1 MYEESH
7 LQKLAGSENV
17 ACSQQ
22 ASVARRHVCQLGSR
36 SAAAFP
42 NKTRD
47 RMRSR
52 NQIRTRLTRT
62 HVKGEGEIQRDGVWL
77 VGRGLQGALYFF
89 ERKHVNGKVKVAKLT
104 TNLYLEI
111 VTKHFLPHRLAT
123 MSLFDKTMYL
133 ASDNDIKHVSILN
146 RAALDVAPKSS
157 GSSRQG

>member
-1 MYEESH
+1 
-7 LQKLAGSENV
+7 
-17 ACSQQ
+17 
-22 ASVARRHVCQLGSR
+22 
-36 SAAAFP
+36 
-42 NKTRD
+42 
-47 RMRSR
+47 
-52 NQIRTRLTRT
+52 
-62 HVKGEGEIQRDGVWL
+62 
-77 VGRGLQGALYFF
+77 
-89 ERKHVNGKVKVAKLT
+89 VKVAKLT

>member
-1 MYEESH
+1 
-7 LQKLAGSENV
+7 
-17 ACSQQ
+17 
-22 ASVARRHVCQLGSR
+22 
-36 SAAAFP
+36 
-42 NKTRD
+42 
-47 RMRSR
+47 MRSR

-146 RAALDVAPKSS
+146 RAALDARAHVAPKSS